1 MADDVELAEN
11 DTAICE
17 LCTEGLVVRTVRTG
31 REFFG
36 PFWRL
41 AWTHADPQPGTDGT
55 RCWAPPPRPKLG
67 TIRRSVDFER
77 PTGETAVSGREDES

>member
-1 MADDVELAEN
+1 MADDLTLD

-17 LCTEGLVVRTVRTG
+17 QCTEGLVVRSIRTE

-36 PFWRL
+36 SFWRL

-55 RCWAPPPRPKLG
+55 RCWSPPGSPVHS
-67 TIRRSVDFER
+67 TIRRSVDYER
-77 PTGETAVSGREDES
+77 APEPEEADRG